1 MSDDLTASRA
11 AGLTDRAILDATYV
25 CAGFNIITRIAD
37 ALGFKIPSEQLFSRA
52 AKLLVIF
59 GYRRLSGFWTA
70 GVYNRRPDLSLM
82 STSVVIKQTT
92 FDPPSVDSLTLDPY
106 DRKLTRLRNAVLSG
120 PGSLSPAIRQTIS
133 EGREL
138 SGALGAYVKK
148 VAEHAYLVT
157 DDDIAE
163 LHRSHYTDDQ
173 IFEATVSAA
182 LGEGLLRLECVL
194 HALRSGQPSKIAYC
208 DPSFEE
214 NSVPPAMTKGASVG
228 LV

>member
-1 MSDDLTASRA
+1 MSDDLAASRA
-11 AGLTDRAILDATYV
+11 AGLTDRAILEATYV

-59 GYRRLSGFWTA
+59 GYKRLSGYWTT
-70 GVYNRRPDLSLM
+70 GVYNRRPDLSLI
-82 STSVVIKQTT
+82 STVVRQTT
-92 FDPPSVDSLTLDPY
+92 FDSSSLDAPTFDPHG
-106 DRKLTRLRNAVLSG
+106 RKLTRLRNAVLSG

-148 VAEHAYLVT
+148 VAEHAYLIT

-163 LHRSHYTDDQ
+163 LHRAHYTDDQ

-194 HALRSGQPSKIAYC
+194 RALRSSQPPRIAYGEL
-208 DPSFEE
+208 SFEE
-214 NSVPPAMTKGASVG
+214 NSVPSPMTKGASVG
-228 LV
+228 LA